1 MNSLYHDIAAIVL
14 AAGKGTRMQSNK
26 AKVLH
31 LLSGRPII
39 LYVIETALKVV
50 GHNIVVVIGNQAE
63 AVKQAVTA
71 ESDEVLFAHQREQ
84 LGTGHAVQCALPSVP
99 PHIKDVIVLCG
110 DVPLVKDQTLKL
122 LIDTHLQ
129 ASNAVT
135 LLGVNLDNPSGY
147 GRLVTDGSGN
157 VLKIVEEADA
167 TDAQKHIS
175 TINSGIYCMRREFL
189 ENAVTQLNSDNAQ
202 NEIYLTDIIEI
213 AVRRKL
219 PVGMMLAGEYSEL
232 LGINTLNDLKRVEAL
247 LNDTGKSLDFGI
259 S

>member
-14 AAGKGTRMQSNK
+14 AAGKGTRMKSNK

-50 GHNIVVVIGNQAE
+50 GHNIVVVVGNQAE
-63 AVKQAVTA
+63 AVRKTVT
-71 ESDEVLFAHQREQ
+71 ESAEVLFAHQKEQ

-99 PHIKDVIVLCG
+99 THVKNVIILCG
-110 DVPLVKDQTLKL
+110 DVPLVTDQTLKL
-122 LIDTHLQ
+122 LVDTHLQ
-129 ASNAVT
+129 AVNAVT

-147 GRLVTDGSGN
+147 GRLVTDGNGN

-175 TINSGIYCMRREFL
+175 TINSGIYCIRREFL
-189 ENAVTQLNSDNAQ
+189 ENAVNQLNSDNAQ

-213 AVRRKL
+213 AVRLKF
-219 PVGMMLAGEYSEL
+219 PVGMMLAGEYTEL

-247 LNDTGKSLDFGI
+247 LNDPGKSLDFGI